1 MKNMGKNQ
9 TYLEVVSNLY
19 IFKLFNLYKK
29 KKKKKKK
36 RNEFKDVYKNNLLT
50 LNLFFIFLTFFFS
63 SIFSLYFLSLAFSF
77 KFTKNQT

>member
-29 KKKKKKK
+29 KKKKKK
-36 RNEFKDVYKNNLLT
+36 REM
-50 LNLFFIFLTFFFS
+50 
-63 SIFSLYFLSLAFSF
+63 SLKLYI
-77 KFTKNQT
+77 KIIY